1 MGSMLASG
9 DVSSVARVVTSD
21 MKPDPAGRT
30 TALLQVRELTT
41 VFKTRA
47 GSLAAVDRVSFDVGQ
62 GEIAALVGESGSGKS
77 VTALSI
83 MGLLDP
89 RVASVTGSRLMF
101 EGTDLRALS
110 SDALRRLRGS
120 TLSMVFQEPMTSLN
134 PTMTIGRQ
142 LSESL
147 ELHQRLARSEARDR
161 VRAMLQAVGISDPE
175 RRLAAYPHEL
185 SGGMRQRVMVASAL
199 SCSPRLLLA
208 DEPTTALDVTTQA
221 QILELIEALA
231 ARSGTAVLLITHD
244 LGLVA
249 RHAKRVNVMYAGRLV
264 EQAPVH
270 SLFAHPAHPYTRA
283 LLASVPRL
291 DRPRQTAVAAI
302 EGLPPA
308 LDQRDE
314 GCAFRARC
322 PMAMPRCAEPQPRVN
337 LGAEHVA
344 ACWQA

>member
-1 MGSMLASG
+1 MKP
-9 DVSSVARVVTSD
+9 SVAHQ
-21 MKPDPAGRT
+21 A
-30 TALLQVRELTT
+30 TALLQVQDLTT
-41 VFKTRA
+41 IFKTRA
-47 GSLAAVDRVSFDVGQ
+47 GPFAAVDRVSFDVGE
-62 GEIAALVGESGSGKS
+62 GEIVALVGESGSGKS
-77 VTALSI
+77 VTALSV

-89 RVASVTGSRLMF
+89 RVASVASGRLTF

-110 SDALRRLRGS
+110 SDALRGLRGS
-120 TLSMVFQEPMTSLN
+120 TMSMVFQEPMTSLN
-134 PTMTIGRQ
+134 PTLTIGIQ

-147 ELHQRLARSEARDR
+147 ELHRGLTRAEARER
-161 VRAMLQAVGISDPE
+161 ARAMLQAVGISDPE
-175 RRLAAYPHEL
+175 RRLTAYPHEL

-221 QILELIEALA
+221 QILELIEELA

-264 EQAPVH
+264 EQASVH
-270 SLFAHPAHPYTRA
+270 SLFARPAHPYTQA

-291 DRPRQTAVAAI
+291 DRPRQGAGPAI

-308 LDQRDE
+308 LEARDA

-322 PMAMPRCAEPQPRVN
+322 SLAMPRCTEPQPWVQ
-337 LGAEHVA
+337 LGTDHVA
-344 ACWQA
+344 ACWRA